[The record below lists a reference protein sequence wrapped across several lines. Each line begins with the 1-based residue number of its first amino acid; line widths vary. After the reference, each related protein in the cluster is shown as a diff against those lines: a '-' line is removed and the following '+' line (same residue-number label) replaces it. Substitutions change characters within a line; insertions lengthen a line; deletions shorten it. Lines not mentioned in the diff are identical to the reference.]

1 MADVAEVRRAAAA
14 ACRDEV
20 AAPSACGSAATAADE
35 VRPACLASWAVA
47 AADTP
52 DAVHPVRRDVHPV
65 GPGVHPRAGSVSAAW
80 PQAGGPSVASGPQE
94 PSQAPA
100 APPAAEACQ
109 GPPCAGG
116 TPEGPP

>member
-65 GPGVHPRAGSVSAAW
+65 GPGVHPRAGSGSAAW
-80 PQAGGPSVASGPQE
+80 PQAGATCLAARPPDA
-94 PSQAPA
+94 SQAA
-100 APPAAEACQ
+100 TAPP
-109 GPPCAGG
+109 
-116 TPEGPP
+116 